1 MRPRRVRRARE
12 AGCPPPVAGSPCWR
26 CAWPPRWTPRGAAP
40 EPILCREA
48 DLSARGGG
56 PLEREAN
63 NFAASLLM
71 PEAQVREVAAG
82 GMDVDTAAERFGVSD
97 IAMDWRYFNLGITT
111 ERPRMT

>member
-1 MRPRRVRRARE
+1 
-12 AGCPPPVAGSPCWR
+12 
-26 CAWPPRWTPRGAAP
+26 
-40 EPILCREA
+40 
-48 DLSARGGG
+48 
-56 PLEREAN
+56 
-63 NFAASLLM
+63 M